1 MLAKRSLPVGA
12 VLAALATVALASA
25 HPLRGARKCPV
36 FPKDN
41 PWNERVDR
49 APVAPNSAELIRS
62 IGLGAHLHPDFGS
75 GTWEGAPIGIPY
87 VTVSR
92 RQRRVPVRFDYADES
107 DRGPY
112 PIPPNVPIEGGRRSS
127 GDRHVIVVD
136 RDRCRAYEL
145 YAAYPISGGA
155 RWRAGSGAIWNLRSN
170 RLRPRNWTSADAA
183 GLPILP
189 GLARSEEVRRGEIDH
204 ALRFTAP
211 KTGRA
216 YVNPARHYASG
227 SSDPALPPMGL
238 RVRLVPSYDIS
249 GFPRQAR
256 VILQALKRYGM
267 ILADNGSPWYISGS
281 PSRAWNDD
289 DLHQLQRVHGDAFE
303 VVRARR

>member
-87 VTVSR
+87 ATVSR
-92 RQRRVPVRFDYADES
+92 RQRKLPVRFDYADES

-211 KTGRA
+211 KTTRIVPELIRSKSTVSAISVRNRA
-216 YVNPARHYASG
+216 AEMTASSPAIFIG
-227 SSDPALPPMGL
+227 ALRGPPD
-238 RVRLVPSYDIS
+238 RKLVSAD
-249 GFPRQAR
+249 
-256 VILQALKRYGM
+256 
-267 ILADNGSPWYISGS
+267 LA
-281 PSRAWNDD
+281 
-289 DLHQLQRVHGDAFE
+289 H
-303 VVRARR
+303 